1 VLLLAAGLVALLYA
15 MRLTALT
22 FGCDLSPFA
31 YLSLPDGHGAHAWLL
46 AGALAGLVAL
56 VLLVVRHGDDRLWL
70 PGEGGGVSV
79 PAAALGALAERA
91 ASAHP
96 DVVRAEAFLK
106 VRRGELAGDVR
117 LYVRPLADGAA
128 VGAASG
134 EAARAA
140 LESLTGRS
148 AAAVAA
154 RPRVL
159 TVRQL
164 TRYLP

>member
-1 VLLLAAGLVALLYA
+1 MLLLVAGLVALFYA
-15 MRLTALT
+15 MRLTALA
-22 FGCDLSPFA
+22 FGCDFSPSA
-31 YLSLPDGHGAHAWLL
+31 YLSLPDGHEARAWLL
-46 AGALAGLVAL
+46 AGALAGLVVL
-56 VLLVVRHGDDRLWL
+56 VWLVVRHGDDRLWL

-91 ASAHP
+91 AAVHP
-96 DVVRAEAFLK
+96 DVVRAEALLK
-106 VRRGELAGDVR
+106 VRRGELAGHVV

-128 VGAASG
+128 VASAAGGAMQ
-134 EAARAA
+134 AA